1 MTFITG
7 YTALLWHMLPPD
19 HTHNDD
25 IKVKGHIPLPGSCPN
40 TNEEDRRGRKRRGKD
55 NDIMTVKKKKL
66 AVCSV
71 QMKHKKK

>member
-1 MTFITG
+1 
-7 YTALLWHMLPPD
+7 MLPPD